1 MKTRIWTA
9 LIALYIVWGS
19 TYLAIRFAVETIP
32 PFLMAGT
39 RFLISG
45 LILYGWRRLAGDPAP
60 TLRQWRSA
68 AIVGLLLLLGG
79 NGVVSWAEQ
88 HVPSGIAA
96 LMVASIPLWMVVI
109 DAVRPGGSKPDRRII
124 LGLLIGFGGL
134 ALLVT
139 ATQGLTPADRL
150 DTVGILALVLAAF
163 LWSLGSV
170 YSRDAEMPKS
180 SLMGT
185 GIEMLAGAAGLFIA
199 GTLSGEWQA
208 LDLAAIR
215 PASLLS
221 LAYLVTFG
229 SLIGFVAYAWLL
241 RNAPLSLV
249 STYAYVNPVIAIF
262 LGAWLGSEP
271 INAQIIVAA
280 LVIIGSVVMINLSKR
295 SRIQPDEE
303 AALNAAD

>member
-45 LILYGWRRLAGDPAP
+45 LILYVWRRLAGDPTP

-68 AIVGLLLLLGG
+68 AIMGLLLLLGG
-79 NGVVSWAEQ
+79 NGIVSWAEQ
-88 HVPSGIAA
+88 HVPSVIAA

-109 DAVRPGGSKPDRRII
+109 DALRPNGYRPDRRII

-150 DTVGILALVLAAF
+150 DTVGVGALVLAAF
-163 LWSLGSV
+163 LWSLGSD

-180 SLMGT
+180 SQMGT

-208 LDLAAIR
+208 VDLAAIR
-215 PASLLS
+215 PTSLVG

-262 LGAWLGSEP
+262 LGAWLGSEL

-280 LVIIGSVVMINLSKR
+280 LVIIGSVVMINLSKQ

-303 AALNAAD
+303 GALNAAD

>member
-45 LILYGWRRLAGDPAP
+45 LILYIWRRLAGDPAP

-68 AIVGLLLLLGG
+68 AIMGLLLLLGG

-96 LMVASIPLWMVVI
+96 LMVASIPLWMAVI
-109 DAVRPGGSKPDRRII
+109 DAVRPGGSKPDRRIV

-139 ATQGLTPADRL
+139 ATRGLSPADNL
-150 DTVGILALVLAAF
+150 DTVAILALVLAAF

-199 GTLSGEWQA
+199 GTISGELQA
-208 LDLAAIR
+208 LDFAAIR
-215 PASLLS
+215 PASLLG
-221 LAYLVTFG
+221 LGYLVAFG

-262 LGAWLGSEP
+262 LGAWLGSEF
-271 INAQIIVAA
+271 INAQIIIAA
-280 LVIIGSVVMINLSKR
+280 LVIIGSVVVINLSR
-295 SRIQPDEE
+295 QSRIRPHEE

>member
-45 LILYGWRRLAGDPAP
+45 LILYVWRRLAGDPAP
-60 TLRQWRSA
+60 TLRQWGSA
-68 AIVGLLLLLGG
+68 AIMGVLLLLGG

-96 LMVASIPLWMVVI
+96 LMVASIPLWMAVI
-109 DAVRPGGSKPDRRII
+109 DAVRPGGSKPDRRIV
-124 LGLLIGFGGL
+124 LGLLVGFGGL

-139 ATQGLTPADRL
+139 ETQGLTPADRL
-150 DTVGILALVLAAF
+150 DTAAVLALVLAAF

-185 GIEMLAGAAGLFIA
+185 GIEMLAGSAGLFVA
-199 GTLSGEWQA
+199 ATLSGEWQA
-208 LDLAAIR
+208 LDLVAIR
-215 PASLLS
+215 PASILGLV
-221 LAYLVTFG
+221 YLVAFG

-262 LGAWLGSEP
+262 LGAWLGSEL
-271 INAQIIVAA
+271 INTPIIVAA
-280 LVIIGSVVMINLSKR
+280 LVIIGSVVLINLSR
-295 SRIQPDEE
+295 QSRIPPEE
-303 AALNAAD
+303 GVALNAAD

>member
-1 MKTRIWTA
+1 MKSRVWTA

-45 LILYGWRRLAGDPAP
+45 LILYVWRRLAGDPAP
-60 TLRQWRSA
+60 TIRQWRSA
-68 AIVGLLLLLGG
+68 AIIGLLLLLGG

-96 LMVASIPLWMVVI
+96 LMVASIPLWMAVI
-109 DAVRPGGSKPDRRII
+109 DAVRPGGSRPDWKVS

-139 ATQGLTPADRL
+139 SSSGLTPADRL
-150 DTVGILALVLAAF
+150 DAAGILALLGAAF

-170 YSRDAEMPKS
+170 YSREADMPES

-185 GIEMLAGAAGLFIA
+185 GIEMLAGSAGLFVA
-199 GTLSGEWQA
+199 GSLSGEWQA
-208 LDLAAIR
+208 LHPTAITST
-215 PASLLS
+215 SLLG
-221 LAYLVTFG
+221 LGYLVSFG
-229 SLIGFVAYAWLL
+229 SLIGFVAFAWLL

-249 STYAYVNPVIAIF
+249 STYAYVNPVIAIL
-262 LGAWLGSEP
+262 LGAWLGSEL

-280 LVIIGSVVMINLSKR
+280 LVIIGSVVLINLSR
-295 SRIQPDEE
+295 QSRIRPEEE

>member
-45 LILYGWRRLAGDPAP
+45 LILYVWRRLAGDPAP

-68 AIVGLLLLLGG
+68 AIMGLLLLLGG

-109 DAVRPGGSKPDRRII
+109 DAVRPGGAKPDRRIV
-124 LGLLIGFGGL
+124 LGLLVGFGGL

-139 ATQGLTPADRL
+139 ASQGLTPADRL
-150 DTVGILALVLAAF
+150 DTVGIISLVLAAF

-185 GIEMLAGAAGLFIA
+185 GIEMLAGAGGLFFA

-215 PASLLS
+215 PTSILGLV
-221 LAYLVTFG
+221 YLVAFG

-262 LGAWLGSEP
+262 LGAWLGSEL
-271 INAQIIVAA
+271 INTRIIVAA
-280 LVIIGSVVMINLSKR
+280 LVIIGSVVLINLSKQ
-295 SRIQPDEE
+295 SRIRPDEE
-303 AALNAAD
+303 TALNAAD

>member
-45 LILYGWRRLAGDPAP
+45 LILYVWRRLAGDPAP

-68 AIVGLLLLLGG
+68 AIMGLLLLLGG

-96 LMVASIPLWMVVI
+96 LMVASIPLWMAVI
-109 DAVRPGGSKPDRRII
+109 DAARPGGSKPDRRIV

-139 ATQGLTPADRL
+139 ATRGLTPADNL
-150 DTVGILALVLAAF
+150 DTVAILALVLAAF

-199 GTLSGEWQA
+199 GTISGEWQA
-208 LDLAAIR
+208 LNLAAIR
-215 PASLLS
+215 PASLLG
-221 LAYLVTFG
+221 LGYLVAFG

-262 LGAWLGSEP
+262 LGAWLGSEF
-271 INAQIIVAA
+271 INAQIIIAA
-280 LVIIGSVVMINLSKR
+280 LVIIGSVVVINLSR
-295 SRIQPDEE
+295 QSRIRPDEE

>member
-1 MKTRIWTA
+1 VYLERLGAIEGRRRASAYPANGNAA
-9 LIALYIVWGS
+9 LARPLPASRFRRHGS
-19 TYLAIRFAVETIP
+19 AV
-32 PFLMAGT
+32 
-39 RFLISG
+39 
-45 LILYGWRRLAGDPAP
+45 
-60 TLRQWRSA
+60 SA
-68 AIVGLLLLLGG
+68 SQLLLLAMLV
-79 NGVVSWAEQ
+79 GV
-88 HVPSGIAA
+88 G
-96 LMVASIPLWMVVI
+96 
-109 DAVRPGGSKPDRRII
+109 
-124 LGLLIGFGGL
+124 
-134 ALLVT
+134 
-139 ATQGLTPADRL
+139 
-150 DTVGILALVLAAF
+150 ALVLAAL

-208 LDLAAIR
+208 VDLAAIR
-215 PASLLS
+215 PTSLVG

-262 LGAWLGSEP
+262 LGAWLGSEL

-280 LVIIGSVVMINLSKR
+280 LVIIGSVVMINLSKQ

-303 AALNAAD
+303 GALNAAD